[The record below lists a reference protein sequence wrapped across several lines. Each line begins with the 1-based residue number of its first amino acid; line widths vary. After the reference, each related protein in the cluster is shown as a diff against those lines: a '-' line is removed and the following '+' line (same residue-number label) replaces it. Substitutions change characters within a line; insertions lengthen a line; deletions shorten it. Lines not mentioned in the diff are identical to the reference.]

1 MQPDAAEVW
10 CITIELKGAS
20 RRRSVQPI
28 GGFERVVIFLEVA
41 METNKLKRAWIWLW
55 YNDVTRFAVLLGLPI
70 IPVILLVAYFFG
82 VGEYLRTVAMFAYM
96 FTFGWMIIDNDYSNL
111 RRIGMTEYRKKI

>member
-1 MQPDAAEVW
+1 
-10 CITIELKGAS
+10 
-20 RRRSVQPI
+20 
-28 GGFERVVIFLEVA
+28 

-55 YNDVTRFAVLLGLPI
+55 YNDVTRFAVQLGLPI